1 MAAPQGTVRVHQQDR
16 TVTFRVEGRGSMT
29 QSLPMRRCAERLIA
43 AGANRVR
50 VDLRDCPYVDSTF
63 MGTLL
68 AIKKT
73 LDRQAGAFSLV
84 MPSAACARI
93 VQQMGLTDVLLAEAA
108 ELDPDA
114 QWTDVA
120 LDGTD
125 PASFRQNVTQA
136 HEELASLP
144 GPAGEQFKNV
154 MRCLEQTAKPD
165 KPAE

>member
-1 MAAPQGTVRVHQQDR
+1 MAAPQGIVRVHQQDR
-16 TVTFRVEGRGSMT
+16 TVTFRVEGRGGMA

-73 LDRQAGAFSLV
+73 LDRQAGSFSLG

-93 VQQMGLTDVLLAEAA
+93 LEQTGLTDVLPAEAV
-108 ELDPDA
+108 EHDPEA
-114 QWTDVA
+114 QWTE
-120 LDGTD
+120 LSGDGTD
-125 PASFRQNVTQA
+125 ATSFRQNVTQA
-136 HEELASLP
+136 HEELARLP
-144 GPAGEQFKNV
+144 GQAGEQFKSV
-154 MRCLEQTAKPD
+154 MRCLEQNAKPD